1 MMPTR
6 SKVTEKH
13 EAQRFS
19 SLGAQ
24 GGLHQKVGTHHE
36 APSGGPGIP
45 NQLRACSSENGRRR
59 AELSA
64 QAGVRAGT
72 EAARSRDRPGQ

>member
-6 SKVTEKH
+6 TKVTEKH

-45 NQLRACSSENGRRR
+45 NQLRACSSENGR
-59 AELSA
+59 
-64 QAGVRAGT
+64 
-72 EAARSRDRPGQ
+72 